1 MDPAVAALVLTGP
14 AEADPPSA
22 VCRASTP
29 PVVTSRACHR
39 GSLSRLPSL
48 SCAAPEVLPAAVVAG
63 LTARRRYR
71 VPRWRC
77 RSPPAA
83 VCRASCRPPPVAVVR
98 CAHCCALRQLPPTVV
113 AQTPTAV
120 RRASCRLPPCVAPA
134 TAHRGAPRR
143 LPPLP
148 ASEWDRRGEEV
159 REDKDEKFW
168 NVVEG
173 KRWGNLDF
181 R

>member
-1 MDPAVAALVLTGP
+1 MDPAVATLVLTGP

-22 VCRASTP
+22 VCRASTL

-77 RSPPAA
+77 RSPPTA
-83 VCRASCRPPPVAVVR
+83 VCRASCRPPPAARCRRALCPLLCATPVATHRRGADAHRRAPHQLPPATVR
-98 CAHCCALRQLPPTVV
+98 CARYRPPRR
-113 AQTPTAV
+113 AAPTATVACQWV
-120 RRASCRLPPCVAPA
+120 R
-134 TAHRGAPRR
+134 
-143 LPPLP
+143 
-148 ASEWDRRGEEV
+148 
-159 REDKDEKFW
+159 
-168 NVVEG
+168 
-173 KRWGNLDF
+173 
-181 R
+181 

>member
-48 SCAAPEVLPAAVVAG
+48 SCAAPRCCHRCCRRAHRPPLPCAALKV
-63 LTARRRYR
+63 RRR
-71 VPRWRC
+71 RC
-77 RSPPAA
+77 RG
-83 VCRASCRPPPVAVVR
+83 ASCRPPPAAIVP
-98 CAHCCALRQLPPTVV
+98 CAHCCAPASSHPPSGADATALRQL
-113 AQTPTAV
+113 
-120 RRASCRLPPCVAPA
+120 SCAAPWSQ
-134 TAHRGAPRR
+134 RSR

-159 REDKDEKFW
+159 REYKDEKFW

-173 KRWGNLDF
+173 KRGGNLDF
-181 R
+181 RF